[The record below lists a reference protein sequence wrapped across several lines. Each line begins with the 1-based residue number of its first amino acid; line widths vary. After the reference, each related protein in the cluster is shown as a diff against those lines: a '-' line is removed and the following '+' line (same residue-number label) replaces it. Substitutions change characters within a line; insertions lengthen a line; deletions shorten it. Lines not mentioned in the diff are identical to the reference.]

1 MYILVAPNGAII
13 FLTIIY
19 CINPVLPIGATE
31 IYHLYIIRMTNKKWT
46 LIHQNR
52 YSSLYTYLKVQLNMD
67 IIYDDFIETYKRELM
82 SIVEKSKKQTLLII
96 AMEQKKSGYLW
107 LQDIYIYMVMIDIQ
121 NYVQKL
127 DINI

>member
-1 MYILVAPNGAII
+1 
-13 FLTIIY
+13 
-19 CINPVLPIGATE
+19 
-31 IYHLYIIRMTNKKWT
+31 
-46 LIHQNR
+46 
-52 YSSLYTYLKVQLNMD
+52 MD

-121 NYVQKL
+121 TMFRSWIKIYDLK
-127 DINI
+127 

>member
-1 MYILVAPNGAII
+1 
-13 FLTIIY
+13 
-19 CINPVLPIGATE
+19 
-31 IYHLYIIRMTNKKWT
+31 
-46 LIHQNR
+46 
-52 YSSLYTYLKVQLNMD
+52 MD

>member
-19 CINPVLPIGATE
+19 CINPVFPIGATE

-67 IIYDDFIETYKRELM
+67 IIYEDFIETYKRQLM
-82 SIVEKSKKQTLLII
+82 SIVEK
-96 AMEQKKSGYLW
+96 
-107 LQDIYIYMVMIDIQ
+107 
-121 NYVQKL
+121 
-127 DINI
+127 

>member
-1 MYILVAPNGAII
+1 
-13 FLTIIY
+13 
-19 CINPVLPIGATE
+19 
-31 IYHLYIIRMTNKKWT
+31 MTNKKWT

-67 IIYDDFIETYKRELM
+67 IIYEDFIETYKRQLM

>member
-19 CINPVLPIGATE
+19 CINPVFPIGATE

-96 AMEQKKSGYLW
+96 AMEQNKSGYLW